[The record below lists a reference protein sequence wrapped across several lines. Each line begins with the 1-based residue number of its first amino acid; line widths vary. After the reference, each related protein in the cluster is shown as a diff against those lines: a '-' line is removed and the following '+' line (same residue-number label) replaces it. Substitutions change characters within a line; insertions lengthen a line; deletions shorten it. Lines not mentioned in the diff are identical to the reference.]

1 MKKLAALAILS
12 LAVVAC
18 KKDTKTITKTD
29 PKTGEK
35 VTVEVPVS
43 DSANTQTAVLA
54 ANPAIKEVNGV
65 YTQTFKLEK
74 GATYPLT
81 TYQRNVQTMTG
92 PDGKS
97 VSGTSNSTDEMSF
110 TVNDFKDGVY
120 DISINLLGKSN
131 SQTANGK
138 TVSVDTKSAAPA
150 DANLKMMW
158 TMNKALVGNKLQMK
172 MKENGEVVSISGF
185 EPVYA
190 KIGTA
195 ASVQIKDAKQ
205 KSAFVNS
212 FKQSFN
218 QNSIKEQFTKNL
230 MILPKTGAKIGQSW
244 TETENATP
252 DASVKLTT
260 TYTLKSVDNGL
271 MTVTV
276 SGGIPKKSD
285 KKSQQGMTHSI
296 SSELSQNGTV
306 LVDQNTGW
314 IKNQNVSVKTTQT
327 ESLSDGKQTQTM
339 KSSTTSTVI
348 VNPQNK

>member
-1 MKKLAALAILS
+1 MKKLAAVAIFS
-12 LAVVAC
+12 LAMVAC
-18 KKDTKTITKTD
+18 KKDTKTVTKID

-35 VTVEVPVS
+35 ITVEVPVI
-43 DSANTQTAVLA
+43 DSTKTETVVVVAD
-54 ANPAIKEVNGV
+54 PAIKEVNGV
-65 YTQTFKLEK
+65 YIQSFKLEK
-74 GATYPLT
+74 GKTYPLT

-97 VSGTSNSTDEMSF
+97 VSGTTNSTDEMSF

-120 DISINLLGKSN
+120 DISINLLGKSS

-138 TVSVDTKSAAPA
+138 TVSLDTKSAAPA
-150 DANLKMMW
+150 DPNLKMMW

-172 MKENGEVVSISGF
+172 MKENGEVISISGF
-185 EPVYA
+185 EPIYT
-190 KIGTA
+190 KINTA
-195 ASVQIKDAKQ
+195 ASGQIKDAKQ
-205 KSAFVNS
+205 RTAFVNS
-212 FKQSFN
+212 FKQSFD

-230 MILPKTGAKIGQSW
+230 MILPKTGAKVGQKW

-252 DASVKLTT
+252 DGSVKLTT
-260 TYTLKSVDNGL
+260 TYMLKSVENGL
-271 MTVTV
+271 INLTVT
-276 SGGIPKKSD
+276 GGIPKKSD
-285 KKSQQGMTHSI
+285 KKSQQGMTHSL

-306 LVDQNTGW
+306 TIDQNTGW
-314 IKNQNVSVKTTQT
+314 IKNQNISVKTNQT